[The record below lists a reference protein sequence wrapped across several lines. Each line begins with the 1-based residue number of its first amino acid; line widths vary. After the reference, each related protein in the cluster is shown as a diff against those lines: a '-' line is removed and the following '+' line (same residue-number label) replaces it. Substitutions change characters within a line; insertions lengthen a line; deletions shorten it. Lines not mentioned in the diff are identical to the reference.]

1 MLSAAHVL
9 AMDAKNLLDVVDSIR
24 ARYPDLFIQQQQ
36 QQQQLSVFA
45 KPAVPFN
52 HDQYQTEIQHPI
64 DISQYTQHRGEDSYE
79 IMSRQTYQNMSNV
92 SDSQLESTATS
103 SIVFGGD
110 EQIYA
115 NNQPN
120 SGIYD
125 NDCIISAQL
134 STNTSDSNQQSNTAN
149 GSSPIEAIT
158 TSAKH
163 HSSQQQPSAQLTAT
177 SVEAPA
183 PAKPPVA
190 IKPTNLQSKFKVNLT
205 STNIP
210 IIVEKKSLIDE
221 PLKII
226 EPEQELYCNSSA
238 IVE

>member
-24 ARYPDLFIQQQQ
+24 ARYPDLFLQQQI
-36 QQQQLSVFA
+36 SVYA
-45 KPAVPFN
+45 KPSVPIN

-64 DISQYTQHRGEDSYE
+64 DISQYAQQRAEDSYE
-79 IMSRQTYQNMSNV
+79 IMSRQTYQNMSNI
-92 SDSQLESTATS
+92 SEPQLESTSAS
-103 SIVFGGD
+103 SSVFGTIGGD

-125 NDCIISAQL
+125 NECIINAQL
-134 STNTSDSNQQSNTAN
+134 NAHANDNSNQQSNTAN
-149 GSSPIEAIT
+149 GSSPIETTA

-163 HSSQQQPSAQLTAT
+163 QSQQQS
-177 SVEAPA
+177 PA
-183 PAKPPVA
+183 ASIEPPAKPPVA
-190 IKPTNLQSKFKVNLT
+190 VKPTNLQSKFKVNLT
-205 STNIP
+205 TN
-210 IIVEKKSLIDE
+210 IVEKKSLIDE